1 MERKSSSASKPKS
14 VIIDGQLHARF
25 KLLCKGKNLKIGAVI
40 EDLIRLFL
48 SNPRDVQSMIE
59 SVKENE
65 SKLTV

>member
-1 MERKSSSASKPKS
+1 MERKLSSASKPKS

-48 SNPRDVQSMIE
+48 TNPKEVQSMIE
-59 SVKENE
+59 NIKENE
-65 SKLTV
+65 SKLVV